1 MRKVRLVHG
10 IDELR
15 HRGTVDHVDVV
26 LVVGGLA
33 AREHHAHLR
42 NAGGRVK
49 DQAAGRAVLVL
60 DYAVLDLNGAP
71 CLHKRNAIEAL
82 RLVEHVGEHDA
93 RLRRGAHHVDGAVGE
108 NDLAELGRRLLDGAV
123 GVSGGKVCVVQ
134 DPDLE
139 AQLLTRV
146 DHKAQVAPPALTA
159 KIGMRATLEA
169 DLVDIGACNLFQI
182 LGNGLLALA
191 LHPQKRE
198 HVVVVGTVEHLLVV
212 RGHGSS
218 LQTDGGQRMLHD
230 SILACGRRRANIQI
244 TAEYDR
250 INDWRGHGDLG
261 ARAPAE
267 RAEHQRETI

>member
-93 RLRRGAHHVDGAVGE
+93 RLRRGAHHVDGAVCE

-123 GVSGGKVCVVQ
+123 GVSGG
-134 DPDLE
+134 
-139 AQLLTRV
+139 ASS
-146 DHKAQVAPPALTA
+146 
-159 KIGMRATLEA
+159 KI
-169 DLVDIGACNLFQI
+169 QI
-182 LGNGLLALA
+182 LRSSC
-191 LHPQKRE
+191 LHVSITKRRSRHQPLPQKS
-198 HVVVVGTVEHLLVV
+198 G
-212 RGHGSS
+212 
-218 LQTDGGQRMLHD
+218 
-230 SILACGRRRANIQI
+230 CGRLSRQTSWIS
-244 TAEYDR
+244 
-250 INDWRGHGDLG
+250 
-261 ARAPAE
+261 APAIFS
-267 RAEHQRETI
+267 RYSTMVCWLSPFIHKNGSTWLS